1 MPPAL
6 RGNRRAVAG
15 IEARSSEDPVL
26 TCRELIDFLAA
37 YLDGELAPE
46 VRALFEAHLS
56 LCPDCVAY
64 VASYRETIRLGKQAC
79 EPDAE
84 LLAGVPRE
92 LVDSIV
98 AARRGGSRPRR
109 AR

>member
-1 MPPAL
+1 M
-6 RGNRRAVAG
+6 
-15 IEARSSEDPVL
+15 L

-46 VRALFEAHLS
+46 VRALFEVHLS
-56 LCPDCVAY
+56 LCPDCVQY

-84 LLAGVPRE
+84 LPADVPPE
-92 LVDSIV
+92 LVDSIL
-98 AARRGGSRPRR
+98 AARRG
-109 AR
+109 